1 MELAVSCVSVPTTLG
16 SAIVSHTVPITTG
29 GDLTESETV
38 DFSTFVPA
46 ELHDLKDVQTAIP
59 RIAKDVR
66 LLADDSDDPW

>member
-1 MELAVSCVSVPTTLG
+1 
-16 SAIVSHTVPITTG
+16 VPITTG